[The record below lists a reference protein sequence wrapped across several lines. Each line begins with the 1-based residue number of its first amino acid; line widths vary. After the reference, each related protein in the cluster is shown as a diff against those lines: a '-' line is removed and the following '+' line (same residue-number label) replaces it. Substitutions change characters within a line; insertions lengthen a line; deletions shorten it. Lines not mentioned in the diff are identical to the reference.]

1 MREAAVAV
9 FTYDELSDEA
19 KKRALAKWRE
29 REEHHWGG
37 EVRKTIEA
45 FEKEFGVDVKS
56 WQYSPYNHSFSLD
69 LSRIDGDVLALKGN
83 RARAWFWNNHAHVL
97 LAPTRHYW
105 THDRDGKLYR
115 AVAADSRVYQS
126 KVFYDRVYDGT
137 CPLTGVCFDN
147 DALDPLAY
155 FCFGTYWDED
165 KQARLQSHVRTISAD
180 DCNTVRGILR
190 DCVESLFKAAENDWR
205 DQESEEYFRDFCEA
219 NEWEFTEDGDRWLR
233 KEATTRTASA

>member
-1 MREAAVAV
+1 MPYTDEYDILVREL
-9 FTYDELSDEA
+9 F
-19 KKRALAKWRE
+19 
-29 REEHHWGG
+29 G
-37 EVRKTIEA
+37 ENLGEGATVMP
-45 FEKEFGVDVKS
+45 G
-56 WQYSPYNHSFSLD
+56 
-69 LSRIDGDVLALKGN
+69 
-83 RARAWFWNNHAHVL
+83 
-97 LAPTRHYW
+97 
-105 THDRDGKLYR
+105 
-115 AVAADSRVYQS
+115 
-126 KVFYDRVYDGT
+126 
-137 CPLTGVCFDN
+137 LTGVCFDN